1 MSNLPAGAAGAA
13 AVVVAAA
20 VVLALADLS
29 VHLLLLM
36 RRHFNELSNSTHD
49 CIIHRDLKP
58 QNLLVT
64 HDYRVKISDFG
75 AATGR
80 GSDPRDTQVGSCF
93 FLSNATCWGW
103 CALCCF

>member
-1 MSNLPAGAAGAA
+1 MSNVPAAAAAA
-13 AVVVAAA
+13 AVVI
-20 VVLALADLS
+20 ALAELP
-29 VHLLLLM
+29 VHLLLLL
-36 RRHFNELSNSTHD
+36 RRHFNELSNSMHD

-80 GSDPRDTQVGSCF
+80 GNDPRDTQVG
-93 FLSNATCWGW
+93 N
-103 CALCCF
+103 